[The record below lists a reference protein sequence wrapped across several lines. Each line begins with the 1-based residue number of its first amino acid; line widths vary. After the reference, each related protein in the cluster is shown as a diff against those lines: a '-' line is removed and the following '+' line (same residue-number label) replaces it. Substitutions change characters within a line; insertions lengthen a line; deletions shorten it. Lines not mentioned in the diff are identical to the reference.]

1 MKKHTVLPLCLAI
14 GLSMAGSASAM
25 TMDYSG
31 TNFYMKFLSGNQ
43 HTASTSSIDTA
54 SGGDQGQF
62 TELNLVFKATI
73 SPKVE
78 AGGRIQSR
86 SSASYWTDYGGF
98 GNENGNVTGGGSI
111 TVPACTALPCP
122 AQTIP
127 VNITGNSNNHINDQ
141 KFMKLRG
148 AYVELTPGYNWLNL
162 ARIGSSDWGMFD
174 PFTVGK
180 VRYIDRDNYNGLYF
194 KGPVAAGSS
203 WELAHVLLPNYLQ
216 FNYGQ
221 GPVCCSTDAT
231 QYNEAVDIVQLK
243 VPVGGA
249 KITTSYQSFLDHT
262 LSTTANTYAGNNLAG
277 IYKNTVFA
285 LKADGSPVDGLDL
298 RGAYYRSTS
307 KPSSGSVGEPWG
319 NTPRGDITDKAI
331 KLDADWMTPVDGL
344 GFNFQYF
351 NIGAGY
357 YSTTAARRESDV
369 LLTEGSEAAWYNW
382 GNPLWS
388 GGATADYTQGAASP
402 KGGRGVPNGTQNGLT
417 DNDYMDFN
425 ESPAESVIGW
435 KGLTAVGRLD
445 VANTPMSLEATRVG
459 YNNNWQNYDPNG
471 PLYNVFA
478 ANQDRTTNIIAFKL
492 NHNFQVM
499 GGLDTNFK
507 YKRVGDKDKDYLV
520 AGVSRDVLDNGMTL
534 SVGNQLAG
542 DLYGTISYGRYIR
555 DITYIG
561 NKFNNSKSIYS
572 LKFAYN
578 LPGFE
583 LGMLTQWIKGNGW
596 VPNATGPYNEFGGG
610 QVNIQ
615 QVRMKTYAQVN
626 F

>member
-1 MKKHTVLPLCLAI
+1 MNKRTVKPLCMAI
-14 GLSMAGSASAM
+14 GLALAGSASA
-25 TMDYSG
+25 TTWDFSG
-31 TNFYMKFLSGNQ
+31 SNFYMKFLDGNQ
-43 HTASTSSIDTA
+43 HKASTSSIDTA
-54 SGGDQGQF
+54 SGSDQGQF
-62 TELNLVFKATI
+62 TELNLIFKATI

-98 GNENGNVTGGGSI
+98 GNEGNVNNN
-111 TVPACTALPCP
+111 
-122 AQTIP
+122 
-127 VNITGNSNNHINDQ
+127 VNDM

-162 ARIGSSDWGMFD
+162 ARVGSSDWGMFD

-194 KGPVAAGSS
+194 KGPIAGRSS
-203 WELAHVLLPNYLQ
+203 WEFARISLPNYLQ

-221 GPVCCSTDAT
+221 GPVCCSTDST
-231 QYNEAVDIVQLK
+231 QYNEAVNIAQLK

-249 KITTSYQSFLDHT
+249 NLTTSFQSFNDHV
-262 LSTTANTYAGNNLAG
+262 LASTANNFTGVNIGG
-277 IYKNTVFA
+277 IYINNVFA
-285 LKADGSPVDGLDL
+285 LKADGSPVDGIDL

-307 KPSSGSVGEPWG
+307 SPSTGSVGENWG
-319 NTPRGDITDKAI
+319 NTPRGDISDKAV
-331 KLDADWMTPVDGL
+331 KLDADWTTPVEGL

-369 LLTEGSEAAWYNW
+369 LLTEGSESAWYKW
-382 GNPLWS
+382 GDPLWS

-402 KGGRGVPNGTQNGLT
+402 NGGKGVPNGNQNGLT
-417 DNDYMDFN
+417 DNAFMDFN

-435 KGLTAVGRLD
+435 KGLTAVGKLD
-445 VANTPMSLEATRVG
+445 VADTPMSLEATRVS
-459 YNNNWQNYDPNG
+459 YNNNWLNYSTTG
-471 PLYNVFA
+471 PLYNVFPV
-478 ANQDRTTNIIAFKL
+478 NQDRATNIVAFKL
-492 NHNFQVM
+492 NHTFQVI

-507 YKRVGDKDKDYLV
+507 YKRVGDKDNAYLV
-520 AGVSRDVLDNGMTL
+520 IGNSREVLDNGITL
-534 SVGNQLAG
+534 SAGNQLAS

-561 NKFNNSKSIYS
+561 NKYNNSKSIYS

-583 LGMLTQWIKGNGW
+583 VGMLTQWIQGYGN
-596 VPNATGPYNEFGGG
+596 PTETLGGS
-610 QVNIQ
+610 VKIQ
-615 QVRMKTYAQVN
+615 QYRMKTYAQVN